1 MEYWGY
7 NEHVIYRE
15 RGKKEKGGR
24 ELGRGE
30 QGRQADR
37 QTNGVEEKNLTFG
50 PNIH

>member
-30 QGRQADR
+30 QGWQADR